1 MLVFHACFGHHIAFR
16 SWPWTLFCGLFASA
30 CFLFN
35 PFSFLH
41 LGPLYSIQPPRMILQ
56 IPVNVKKHWIV
67 HKYDAAHPLSS
78 RYFSFMEL
86 FSMHWFNIISC
97 FQNQSFNYYNALI
110 CLHLLLFFRWGW
122 AVMIIQ
128 TKLPCN
134 FSNLGIEEGLN
145 IWSLKLILFIV
156 EHI

>member
-1 MLVFHACFGHHIAFR
+1 MLVLHACFGHHIAFW

-56 IPVNVKKHWIV
+56 IPVNVKKYWIM

-78 RYFSFMEL
+78 TYFSFMEL

-97 FQNQSFNYYNALI
+97 FQIIY
-110 CLHLLLFFRWGW
+110 FFRWGW
-122 AVMIIQ
+122 PVMTIL

-134 FSNLGIEEGLN
+134 FANLGIEEHLN
-145 IWSLKLILFIV
+145 IWSLNLILFIV
-156 EHI
+156 EHIQ